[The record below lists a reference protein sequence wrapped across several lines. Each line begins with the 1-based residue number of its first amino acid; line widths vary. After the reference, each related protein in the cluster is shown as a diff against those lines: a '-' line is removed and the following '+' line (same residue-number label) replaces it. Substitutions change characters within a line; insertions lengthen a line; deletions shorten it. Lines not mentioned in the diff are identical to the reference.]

1 MNKFL
6 KINVNIKPANFVTYF
21 YPETEEFYATIAAM
35 TEEERK
41 AELITY

>member
-21 YPETEEFYATIAAM
+21 YPETKEFNATIAAM
-35 TEEERK
+35 TAEEMK
-41 AELITY
+41 AEKIIY